1 MSALWWIGVPLFVLG
16 GAAIL
21 VPVLVIPRGTRSH
34 VRVAVGIGGSALAM
48 IALGILVYLMFDDRD
63 LATGLEI
70 KGVGGMVVLA
80 LGGSLRSA
88 LLWGPLLALHWFY
101 AAQRVE
107 RLRGEDKVR
116 DGV

>member
-1 MSALWWIGVPLFVLG
+1 MSALWWIGMPLFVLG

-21 VPVLVIPRGTRSH
+21 VPFVLIQRETRSH
-34 VRVAVGIGGSALAM
+34 GRVAVGIGLSAGAM
-48 IALGILVYLMFDDRD
+48 IALGILVFLMFDDRD
-63 LATGLEI
+63 LGAGLEVN
-70 KGVGGMVVLA
+70 GVGGMLALA
-80 LGGSLRSA
+80 LGGSIRSA

>member
-1 MSALWWIGVPLFVLG
+1 MSTLWWIGVPLFVLG

-21 VPVLVIPRGTRSH
+21 LPFLLIPRETRSH
-34 VRVAVGIGGSALAM
+34 RRVALGIGVSAGVM
-48 IALGILVYLMFDDRD
+48 IALGILVFLMFDDRD
-63 LATGLEI
+63 FATGLEI
-70 KGVGGMVVLA
+70 NGVGGMVALA
-80 LGGSLRSA
+80 LGGSIRSA
-88 LLWGPLLALHWFY
+88 VMWAPLLVMYWLY

>member
-1 MSALWWIGVPLFVLG
+1 MLWWIGVPLFVLG

-21 VPVLVIPRGTRSH
+21 VPYVLIPRETRSH
-34 VRVAVGIGGSALAM
+34 RRVAAGIGVSAGVM
-48 IALGILVYLMFDDRD
+48 ILLGILVYLMFDDRD

-70 KGVGGMVVLA
+70 NGVDGMVALA
-80 LGGSLRSA
+80 LGGSIRSA
-88 LLWGPLLALHWFY
+88 ILWGPLLALYWFY